1 MVTDCFTR
9 ERSFHAFPK
18 TQRPQG
24 EKRDLH
30 FRFSGSSSMVIF
42 GRISI
47 FMSVHT
53 AFMVRSCLGFN
64 FSSSPVCGRPGM
76 CALRGA
82 SGVTKSPTDFPL
94 LPAVSYSA
102 PLNPVLTLCPQ
113 RRDGLSWNVGPSQ
126 QLSSRWS
133 TRWPLSS
140 RGSRTPAGQMSRDR
154 WPGGYEKER
163 AESMDEG
170 RLTPQLQT
178 GAAMLVTGRWRS
190 PIPELGRLHQ
200 GCCWKEMLPF
210 CFASPAILA
219 GEVSVKMPF
228 SFVLQALFWP
238 STDTCGPPKGS
249 IY

>member
-53 AFMVRSCLGFN
+53 AFMLRSCLGFN

-76 CALRGA
+76 CALMGA
-82 SGVTKSPTDFPL
+82 PRVTKSPTDFLL

-102 PLNPVLTLCPQ
+102 PLIQSWRCVP
-113 RRDGLSWNVGPSQ
+113 RDEMGWAETRGLHDSLQVDG
-126 QLSSRWS
+126 
-133 TRWPLSS
+133 
-140 RGSRTPAGQMSRDR
+140 AH
-154 WPGGYEKER
+154 GGR
-163 AESMDEG
+163 
-170 RLTPQLQT
+170 
-178 GAAMLVTGRWRS
+178 
-190 PIPELGRLHQ
+190 
-200 GCCWKEMLPF
+200 C
-210 CFASPAILA
+210 LA
-219 GEVSVKMPF
+219 GAHEHQLDNWVVTDGQGVTRRSEQKAWTRAGLHPNCKQVQRC
-228 SFVLQALFWP
+228 SWP
-238 STDTCGPPKGS
+238 DADGHQSLN
-249 IY
+249 